1 MTSLEIWRPVRQA
14 FDAWHA
20 VGLRAPLWLRDDD
33 AIEPTPALER
43 LIVLTARHGI
53 PLALAVVPATAGKA
67 LAQKVRTATHAT
79 PLVHGWA
86 HRNHAPEGEKKQEF
100 GPHRPVEAMR
110 RELYLALSRM
120 REVFA
125 EQMAPIFVPPWNRI
139 AAELVPM
146 LGELGYA
153 ALSTF
158 GVALDDKPA
167 IPEINTHIDIIDF
180 RGTRR
185 CREHDVLAKEI
196 AVALVHSLNH
206 GRYPVGILSHHL
218 VHDELA
224 FDFLEAL
231 FSLTSQESW
240 LPAAALIEGRAG
252 LAG

>member
-1 MTSLEIWRPVRQA
+1 MKSLDIWRPVFQA
-14 FDAWHA
+14 LDAWHA
-20 VGLRAPLWLRDDD
+20 TGLRAPLWLRDDD
-33 AIEPTPALER
+33 AVEPTPALER
-43 LIVLTARHGI
+43 LIVLTTRHSI

-67 LAQKVRTATHAT
+67 LAQKVRTATHLT

-100 GPHRPVEAMR
+100 GPHRPVEAMH
-110 RELYLALSRM
+110 RELSLAVSRM

-125 EQMAPIFVPPWNRI
+125 EQMVPIFVPPWNRI
-139 AAELVPM
+139 AAELVPT

-158 GVALDDKPA
+158 GVALDDTRG

-185 CREHDVLAKEI
+185 CREHGVLAREI
-196 AVALVHSLNH
+196 AVALAHSLSH

-231 FSLTSQESW
+231 FSLASQESW
-240 LPAAALIEGRAG
+240 LPAATLIERRAG

>member
-1 MTSLEIWRPVRQA
+1 MTKLEIWDPVRHA
-14 FDAWHA
+14 VDAWHA
-20 VGLRAPLWLRDDD
+20 AGLKAPLWLRDDD
-33 AIEPTPALER
+33 AFEPTPALDR
-43 LIVLTARHGI
+43 LSFLTVRHGI
-53 PLALAVVPATAGKA
+53 PLALAVVPATTGKP
-67 LAQKVRTATHAT
+67 LAQKVRTATHVT

-110 RELYLALSRM
+110 RELSLALSRM
-120 REVFA
+120 RDVFG

-158 GVALDDKPA
+158 GVALDDNPA

-185 CREHDVLAKEI
+185 CREHGALAKEI
-196 AVALVHSLNH
+196 GVALAHSLDH
-206 GRYPVGILSHHL
+206 GRYPIGILSHHL

-224 FDFLEAL
+224 FDFLETL
-231 FSLTSQESW
+231 FSLTAQESW
-240 LPAAALIEGRAG
+240 LSAVALIERRAA